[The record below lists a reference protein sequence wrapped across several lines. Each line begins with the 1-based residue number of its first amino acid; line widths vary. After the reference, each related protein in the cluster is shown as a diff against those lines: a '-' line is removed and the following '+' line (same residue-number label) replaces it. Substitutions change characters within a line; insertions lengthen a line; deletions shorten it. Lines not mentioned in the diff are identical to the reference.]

1 MNFTLK
7 QLEYFRALA
16 TLGNFGRAAEA
27 SNISQPAL
35 SVQIRTLEESLGG
48 RLIERQSRASVLTP
62 LGREVLTRAED
73 ILRRAKLLEATAR
86 EQVGLAGTLNLGLI
100 PTVAP
105 YLLPGV
111 LAALRAQD
119 ISLRVEVREA
129 QTDQLLADLRAGAL
143 DAAVMAVPSGETGLA
158 EVPLFEDRFLLA
170 GSADRMA
177 GADVARPTDL
187 ARTPLMLLEDGHCLT
202 DQALEVCQRDRT
214 QAGIHTGASSLA
226 TLSRLVEAGFGMTL
240 MPEIA
245 AKTELDAA
253 PGLRLHRFGAP
264 EPARQI
270 GLVRRAG
277 TPGSGW
283 AAQLAET
290 LKEVGEGLT
299 GELRARY

>member
-16 TLGNFGRAAEA
+16 TSGNFGRAAEA
-27 SNISQPAL
+27 CNISQPAL
-35 SVQIRTLEESLGG
+35 SVQIRTLEQILGG

-62 LGREVLTRAED
+62 LGREVLTRADD
-73 ILRRAKLLEATAR
+73 ILRQARLLEASAR
-86 EQVGLAGTLNLGLI
+86 AQVGLSGTLNLGLI

-129 QTDQLLADLRAGAL
+129 QTDVLLADLRNGAL
-143 DAAVMAVPSGETGLA
+143 DAAVMALPAGEAGLA
-158 EVPLFEDRFLLA
+158 ETPLFEDRFLLA
-170 GSADRMA
+170 GSAERMA
-177 GADVARPTDL
+177 GPMVARPTDL

-245 AKTELDAA
+245 ARTELDAA
-253 PGLRLHRFGAP
+253 PGLRLHRFAAP

-277 TPGSGW
+277 TIEGGW
-283 AAQLAET
+283 VTQLAET
-290 LKEVGEGLT
+290 LKDVGEGLT
-299 GELRARY
+299 GRLRKSV

>member
-1 MNFTLK
+1 M
-7 QLEYFRALA
+7 
-16 TLGNFGRAAEA
+16 
-27 SNISQPAL
+27 
-35 SVQIRTLEESLGG
+35 
-48 RLIERQSRASVLTP
+48 
-62 LGREVLTRAED
+62 
-73 ILRRAKLLEATAR
+73 
-86 EQVGLAGTLNLGLI
+86 
-100 PTVAP
+100 
-105 YLLPGV
+105 
-111 LAALRAQD
+111 
-119 ISLRVEVREA
+119 
-129 QTDQLLADLRAGAL
+129 LADLRAGAL

>member
-1 MNFTLK
+1 MRFTLK

-27 SNISQPAL
+27 CHISQPAL
-35 SVQIRTLEESLGG
+35 SVQIRTLEQSLGG

-62 LGREVLTRAED
+62 LGREVLARAED
-73 ILRRAKLLEATAR
+73 ILRQARLLEATAR
-86 EQVGLAGTLNLGLI
+86 AQVGLSGTLNLGLI
-100 PTVAP
+100 PTIAP

-129 QTDQLLADLRAGAL
+129 QTEALLADLRSGAL
-143 DAAVMAVPSGETGLA
+143 DAAVMALPSGEADMAKT
-158 EVPLFEDRFLLA
+158 PLFEDRFLLA
-170 GSADRMA
+170 GSAERMA
-177 GADVARPTDL
+177 GPMVTRPTDL

-245 AKTELDAA
+245 ARTELDAA
-253 PGLRLHRFGAP
+253 PGLRLHRFAAP

-270 GLVRRAG
+270 GLLRRAG
-277 TPGSGW
+277 TPADGW
-283 AAQLAET
+283 VTQLTEI
-290 LKEVGEGLT
+290 LKEVGQGVTEETRRLF
-299 GELRARY
+299 

>member
-1 MNFTLK
+1 
-7 QLEYFRALA
+7 
-16 TLGNFGRAAEA
+16 
-27 SNISQPAL
+27 
-35 SVQIRTLEESLGG
+35 
-48 RLIERQSRASVLTP
+48 
-62 LGREVLTRAED
+62 
-73 ILRRAKLLEATAR
+73 
-86 EQVGLAGTLNLGLI
+86 VGLAGTLNLGLI

-143 DAAVMAVPSGETGLA
+143 DAAVMAVPTGETGLA
-158 EVPLFEDRFLLA
+158 EMPLFEDRFLLA
-170 GSADRMA
+170 GSAERMA
-177 GADVARPTDL
+177 GAAVVRPTDL

-253 PGLRLHRFGAP
+253 PGLRLHRFGTP

-283 AAQLAET
+283 AAQLAQT
-290 LKEVGEGLT
+290 LKDVGEGLT
-299 GELRARY
+299 GQLRATY

>member
-143 DAAVMAVPSGETGLA
+143 DAAVMAVPVEPAALA
-158 EVPLFEDRFLLA
+158 WSSSR
-170 GSADRMA
+170 
-177 GADVARPTDL
+177 
-187 ARTPLMLLEDGHCLT
+187 CLT
-202 DQALEVCQRDRT
+202 TSSQHFLV
-214 QAGIHTGASSLA
+214 ASHPVTHLRE
-226 TLSRLVEAGFGMTL
+226 RLVTPQRL
-240 MPEIA
+240 SQPH
-245 AKTELDAA
+245 
-253 PGLRLHRFGAP
+253 PQHLR
-264 EPARQI
+264 Q
-270 GLVRRAG
+270 
-277 TPGSGW
+277 
-283 AAQLAET
+283 
-290 LKEVGEGLT
+290 
-299 GELRARY
+299 

>member
-129 QTDQLLADLRAGAL
+129 QTDQLLADLR
-143 DAAVMAVPSGETGLA
+143 TN
-158 EVPLFEDRFLLA
+158 
-170 GSADRMA
+170 
-177 GADVARPTDL
+177 
-187 ARTPLMLLEDGHCLT
+187 
-202 DQALEVCQRDRT
+202 
-214 QAGIHTGASSLA
+214 
-226 TLSRLVEAGFGMTL
+226 LSRLVLHPGYETSGCGVVH
-240 MPEIA
+240 A
-245 AKTELDAA
+245 A
-253 PGLRLHRFGAP
+253 
-264 EPARQI
+264 
-270 GLVRRAG
+270 
-277 TPGSGW
+277 
-283 AAQLAET
+283 
-290 LKEVGEGLT
+290 
-299 GELRARY
+299 